1 MLEHWQRPYFLK
13 WNGSLDTPAE
23 CLLKFSGETVLLCP
37 AYFPQLWIGLCFQE
51 HINHP
56 ACLQVLYGFRA
67 LDYRHPEA
75 ERCF

>member
-1 MLEHWQRPYFLK
+1 M
-13 WNGSLDTPAE
+13 
-23 CLLKFSGETVLLCP
+23 KFSGETVLLCP